1 MQCIVKIEINFL
13 LFTIHCIKKGRV
25 ICVADIPTAATYLD
39 DKTIQDA
46 CAKIKE
52 YAADYETMGNAIKNC
67 SDYFTKDVLQVEGE
81 TLEEGIQA
89 SGEELKQIKT
99 YIVEFADKISQASKS
114 ATSRIQ
120 TEINRQIAAASGG
133 TGTGSNNGTN

>member
-1 MQCIVKIEINFL
+1 M
-13 LFTIHCIKKGRV
+13 
-25 ICVADIPTAATYLD
+25 ADIPTAATYLD
-39 DKTIQDA
+39 NDTIQDA
-46 CAKIKE
+46 CAKIKA
-52 YAADYETMGNAIKNC
+52 YAADYETMGSDIADC

-81 TLEEGIQA
+81 TLEEGIQT
-89 SGEELKQIKT
+89 SGKELVQIKT
-99 YIVEFADKISQASKS
+99 NIVDFADKISQASKS